1 MQNTM
6 TISFNALG
14 ENEAFSRV
22 AVASFAAKLNPTVD
36 DLAELKTAVSEAVTN
51 AIIHGYDSNPAGVV
65 YISATIEDGEI
76 DVVIRDEGRG
86 IGDIEQAKEPLFTTK
101 PDMERAG
108 MGFTIMEHF
117 TDLLEIESS
126 TSSGTIV
133 RFKKQLAGKRA
144 NCVK

>member
-1 MQNTM
+1 MQNAVN
-6 TISFNALG
+6 ISFNALG
-14 ENEAFSRV
+14 ENEAFARV

-51 AIIHGYDSNPAGVV
+51 AIIHGYDSNPAGMV

-86 IGDIEQAKEPLFTTK
+86 IDNIEEAKEPLFTTK
-101 PDMERAG
+101 PEMERAG

-117 TDLLEIESS
+117 TDRLEVESS
-126 TSSGTIV
+126 SSSGTVV
-133 RFKKQLAGKRA
+133 RFKKRLAGKRV
-144 NCVK
+144 NCV

>member
-1 MQNTM
+1 MQNAVN
-6 TISFNALG
+6 ISFNALG
-14 ENEAFSRV
+14 ENEAFARV

-51 AIIHGYDSNPAGVV
+51 AIIHGYDSNPAGMV

-86 IGDIEQAKEPLFTTK
+86 IDNIEEAKEPLFTTK
-101 PDMERAG
+101 PEMERAG

-117 TDLLEIESS
+117 TDRLEIESS
-126 TSSGTIV
+126 SSSGTVV
-133 RFKKQLAGKRA
+133 RFKKRLAGKRV
-144 NCVK
+144 NCV